1 MHLYT
6 VEYVPNIRI
15 GAMYRLNIVLYML
28 GGERGDGKMINKIDR
43 IKELTELLNKA
54 SDSYYN
60 TGDTIMEDHEF
71 DTLLEELCSL
81 EQETGF
87 VMVTSPTHKVGYE
100 VKSELKKIK
109 HNHLMLSLAKT
120 KNWNEFIRYFDSKD
134 AIGMIK
140 MDGIT
145 GSLRYINGE
154 LVSAETRGNGEI
166 GEDIFHNIKTV
177 KTVPQKIPYKD
188 ELIVDGEI
196 ICTYDDF
203 EPFSTEYKNP
213 RNFAS
218 GSIRLLDSNECVKR
232 PLTFVAWNVIK
243 GFDNENSFL
252 RKLVLIDELGFSV
265 VPWTSSFDWDA
276 KEFLVNKAKKLGYPI
291 DGLVGRFDDIKYGES
306 LGTTSHHSNAA
317 YAFKFYDEL
326 TETTLR
332 DVEWTLGRTSVLTP
346 TAVFD
351 SVDIDGSSVSRASL
365 HNISIM
371 KNLGLTK
378 NCTIRVFKANQIIP
392 QVDSA
397 DKDGDIPIKI
407 PTKCPVCGGAT
418 SIKQDN
424 ESEVLVCTNPDCIG
438 KKLARFTHFVSRKCM
453 NIDGLSERT
462 LELLISNNLI
472 RNFRDIYHLKE
483 HVGKL
488 CTLDGMGKK
497 SVENLINSVEKS
509 RDVKLE
515 NFIAAL
521 GIPNIGL
528 SAAKAISKKFNGSHY
543 DFVLALA
550 NDNYDF
556 SQIDDFG
563 EITNKSLH
571 DWWHSKDPMVG
582 LLPMEVNFIVE
593 NDTGSSSNLDG
604 KSFCITGSLTHYANR
619 DALVKAIEDNGGKYV
634 SSVSKKTDYLINN
647 DKNSTSG
654 KNKKAIDLNIPII
667 SEEDFLNMIKNP
679 S

>member
-1 MHLYT
+1 M
-6 VEYVPNIRI
+6 
-15 GAMYRLNIVLYML
+15 
-28 GGERGDGKMINKIDR
+28 NKIDR

-60 TGDTIMEDHEF
+60 TGDTIMGDHEF

-87 VMVTSPTHKVGYE
+87 VMATSPTHKVGYE
-100 VKSELKKIK
+100 VKSELQKVT
-109 HNHLMLSLAKT
+109 HNHPMLSLAKT
-120 KNWNEFIRYFDSKD
+120 KDWNEFIVYFGSKD
-134 AIGMIK
+134 VVGMLK
-140 MDGIT
+140 MDGLT
-145 GSLRYINGE
+145 CSLRYINGE

-196 ICTYDDF
+196 ICTYEDF

-218 GSIRLLDSNECVKR
+218 GSIRLLDSNECAKR

-252 RKLVLIDELGFSV
+252 HKLVFIDELGFTV

-291 DGLVGRFDDIKYGES
+291 DGLVGRFGDIKYGES
-306 LGTTSHHSNAA
+306 LGATSHHSNAA
-317 YAFKFYDEL
+317 YAFKFGDE
-326 TETTLR
+326 TYETVLR
-332 DVEWTLGRTSVLTP
+332 DVEWNTTRTGIIAPV
-346 TAVFD
+346 AVFD
-351 SVDIDGSSVSRASL
+351 EVDLDGALTTRATL
-365 HNISIM
+365 HNLSIIEQLELGIGDTITVYRSNM
-371 KNLGLTK
+371 VIPKIDDNLTRSNTL
-378 NCTIRVFKANQIIP
+378 
-392 QVDSA
+392 
-397 DKDGDIPIKI
+397 KI
-407 PTKCPVCGGAT
+407 PTVCPCCGHPT
-418 SIKQDN
+418 EVKYTDN
-424 ESEVLVCTNPDCIG
+424 SKVLMCTNPDCSA
-438 KKLARFTHFVSRKCM
+438 KKLACFTHFVSRKCM

-472 RNFRDIYHLKE
+472 KNFRDIYHLKE

-497 SVENLINSVEKS
+497 SVENLLNSIEKS

-543 DFVLALA
+543 DFILALS

-571 DWWHSKDPMVG
+571 DWWHSKDPMVE

-593 NDTGSSSNLDG
+593 DTGSNANLDG
-604 KSFCITGSLTHYANR
+604 KSFCITGSLTYYANR

-647 DKNSTSG
+647 DKTSTSG
-654 KNKKAIDLNIPII
+654 KNKKAMDLNIPII
-667 SEEDFLNMIKNP
+667 SEEDFINMIGGA
-679 S
+679 

>member
-6 VEYVPNIRI
+6 LEYVPSIQI
-15 GAMYRLNIVLYML
+15 GVMDKLNIVLHML
-28 GGERGDGKMINKIDR
+28 GEEWGDVKMINKIER
-43 IKELTELLNKA
+43 IKCLTSLLNKA
-54 SDSYYN
+54 ADAYYN
-60 TGDTIMEDHEF
+60 TGNTIMEDREY
-71 DTLLEELCSL
+71 DSLLEELRSL

-87 VMVTSPTHKVGYE
+87 VMMASPTHKVGYE
-100 VKSELKKIK
+100 VKSELQKVA
-109 HNHLMLSLAKT
+109 HNHPMLSLAKT
-120 KNWNEFIRYFDSKD
+120 KDWNEFIEYFGNKD
-134 AIGMIK
+134 VIGMLK
-140 MDGIT
+140 MDGLT
-145 GSLRYINGE
+145 CSLCYIDGK
-154 LVSAETRGNGEI
+154 LVSAETRGNGEV
-166 GEDIFHNIKTV
+166 GEDILHNIKTV

-196 ICTYDDF
+196 ICAYQDF
-203 EPFSTEYKNP
+203 EPFSIEYKNP

-218 GSIRLLDSNECVKR
+218 GSIRLLDSNECAKR
-232 PLTFVAWNVIK
+232 PLTFVVWNIIK
-243 GFDNENSFL
+243 GFDDENSFL
-252 RKLVLIDELGFSV
+252 RKLVLIGELGFTV

-276 KEFLVNKAKKLGYPI
+276 KEFLINKAKKLGYPI
-291 DGLVGRFDDIKYGES
+291 DGLVGRFGDIKYGES
-306 LGTTSHHSNAA
+306 LGSTSHHSNAA

-326 TETTLR
+326 TETTFR

-351 SVDIDGSSVSRASL
+351 SVDIDGSSVRRASL
-365 HNISIM
+365 HNITIM

-397 DKDGDIPIKI
+397 DKDGDAPIEI
-407 PTKCPVCGGAT
+407 PTKCPVCGGET

-424 ESEVLVCTNPDCIG
+424 ESEVLVCTNPDCVG

-543 DFVLALA
+543 DFVMALA

-571 DWWHSKDPMVG
+571 DWWHSKDPMVE

-654 KNKKAIDLNIPII
+654 KNKKAIDLRIPII

>member
-1 MHLYT
+1 M
-6 VEYVPNIRI
+6 
-15 GAMYRLNIVLYML
+15 
-28 GGERGDGKMINKIDR
+28 NKIDK

-71 DTLLEELCSL
+71 DTLLEELRSL

-87 VMVTSPTHKVGYE
+87 VMATSPTHKVGYE
-100 VKSELKKIK
+100 VKSELQKVT
-109 HNHLMLSLAKT
+109 HNHPMLSLAKT
-120 KNWNEFIRYFDSKD
+120 KDWNEFIVHFGSKD
-134 AIGMIK
+134 VIGMVK

-177 KTVPQKIPYKD
+177 KTVPQKISYKD

-196 ICTYDDF
+196 ICTYEDF

-218 GSIRLLDSNECVKR
+218 GSIRLLDSNECSKR

-252 RKLVLIDELGFSV
+252 RKLVLIDELGFTV

-291 DGLVGRFDDIKYGES
+291 DGLVGRFGDIKYGES
-306 LGTTSHHSNAA
+306 LGATSHHSNAA

-397 DKDGDIPIKI
+397 DKDGDVPIKI
-407 PTKCPVCGGAT
+407 PTKCPVCGGET

-424 ESEVLVCTNPDCIG
+424 ESEVLVCTNPDCVG

-472 RNFRDIYHLKE
+472 RNFCDIYHLKE

>member
-1 MHLYT
+1 MGK
-6 VEYVPNIRI
+6 I
-15 GAMYRLNIVLYML
+15 G
-28 GGERGDGKMINKIDR
+28 R

-60 TGDTIMEDHEF
+60 TGDTIMEDREY
-71 DTLLEELCSL
+71 DSLLEELRSL

-87 VMVTSPTHKVGYE
+87 VMMASPTHKVGYE
-100 VKSELKKIK
+100 VKSELQKVA
-109 HNHLMLSLAKT
+109 HNHPMLSLAKT
-120 KNWNEFIRYFDSKD
+120 KDWNEFIIYFGSKD
-134 AIGMIK
+134 VIGMLK
-140 MDGIT
+140 MDGLT
-145 GSLRYINGE
+145 CSLRYVNGE

-196 ICTYDDF
+196 ICTYEDF

-218 GSIRLLDSNECVKR
+218 GSIRLLDSNECAKR

-252 RKLVLIDELGFSV
+252 RKLVLIDELGFTV

-291 DGLVGRFDDIKYGES
+291 DGLVGRFDDIKYGEG
-306 LGTTSHHSNAA
+306 LGATSHHSNAA
-317 YAFKFYDEL
+317 YAFKFGDE
-326 TETTLR
+326 TYETVLR
-332 DVEWTLGRTSVLTP
+332 DVEWNTTRTGIIAPV
-346 TAVFD
+346 AVFD
-351 SVDIDGSSVSRASL
+351 EVDLDGALTTRATL
-365 HNISIM
+365 HNLSIIEQLELGIGDTITVYRSNM
-371 KNLGLTK
+371 VIPKIDDNLTRSNTL
-378 NCTIRVFKANQIIP
+378 
-392 QVDSA
+392 
-397 DKDGDIPIKI
+397 KI
-407 PTKCPVCGGAT
+407 PTVCPCCGHPT
-418 SIKQDN
+418 EVKYTDN
-424 ESEVLVCTNPDCIG
+424 SKVLMCTNPDCPA

-462 LELLISNNLI
+462 LELLIYNNLI
-472 RNFRDIYHLKE
+472 KNFRDIYHLKE

-497 SVENLINSVEKS
+497 SVENLLNSIEKS

-543 DFVLALA
+543 DFILALS

-571 DWWHSKDPMVG
+571 DWWHSKDPMVE

-593 NDTGSSSNLDG
+593 DTGSNANLDG

-619 DALVKAIEDNGGKYV
+619 DALVKAIDDNGGKYV

-647 DKNSTSG
+647 DKTSTSG
-654 KNKKAIDLNIPII
+654 KNKKAMDLNIPII
-667 SEEDFLNMIKNP
+667 SEEDFINMIGGA
-679 S
+679 

>member
-1 MHLYT
+1 M
-6 VEYVPNIRI
+6 
-15 GAMYRLNIVLYML
+15 
-28 GGERGDGKMINKIDR
+28 NKIDR
-43 IKELTELLNKA
+43 VRELTEFLNKA
-54 SDSYYN
+54 ADAYYN

-87 VMVTSPTHKVGYE
+87 VMATSPTHKVGYE
-100 VKSELKKIK
+100 VKSELQKVT
-109 HNHLMLSLAKT
+109 HNHPMLSLAKT
-120 KNWNEFIRYFDSKD
+120 KDWNEFIMYFESKD
-134 AIGMIK
+134 VIGMLK
-140 MDGIT
+140 MDGLT
-145 GSLRYINGE
+145 CSLRYIDGE

-166 GEDIFHNIKTV
+166 GEDVLLNIKTV
-177 KTVPQKIPYKD
+177 KTVPLKIPYKD

-203 EPFSTEYKNP
+203 QPFAEEYKNS

-218 GSIRLLDSNECVKR
+218 GSIRLLDSKECAKR
-232 PLTFVAWNVIK
+232 SLTFVVWNVVK
-243 GFDNENSFL
+243 GFDKENSFL
-252 RKLVLIDELGFSV
+252 RRLVAIEGLGFTV

-276 KEFLVNKAKKLGYPI
+276 KEFLINKAKKLGYGI

-306 LGTTSHHSNAA
+306 LGSTSRCSNAA

-332 DVEWTLGRTSVLTP
+332 DIEWTLGRTSVLTP

-397 DKDGDIPIKI
+397 DKNGDVPIKI
-407 PTKCPVCGGAT
+407 PTKCPVCGGVT

-462 LELLISNNLI
+462 LETLISHGFIHNYK
-472 RNFRDIYHLKE
+472 DIYHLSDYRSE
-483 HVGKL
+483 L
-488 CTLDGMGKK
+488 IRLDGYGAK
-497 SVENLINSVEKS
+497 SIDNLLESIEKS
-509 RDVKLE
+509 RNVKLE
-515 NFIAAL
+515 NFITAL

-528 SAAKAISKKFNGSHY
+528 SAAKAISKKFNGDHY
-543 DFVLALA
+543 EFIQALSS
-550 NDNYDF
+550 DYDF

-571 DWWHSKDPMVG
+571 DWWKSKDPMAE
-582 LLPMEVNFIVE
+582 LLPIEMNFIVE
-593 NDTGSSSNLDG
+593 E
-604 KSFCITGSLTHYANR
+604 KSVDNSLSGLKFCITGMFSQSR
-619 DALVKAIEDNGGKYV
+619 DELKAILESKGAKFI
-634 SSVSKKTDYLINN
+634 SSVSKNLDVLFIG
-647 DKNSTSG
+647 DKAGS
-654 KNKKAIDLNIPII
+654 KLAKAQQLG
-667 SEEDFLNMIKNP
+667 IKIADENELMKILGD
-679 S
+679 

>member
-100 VKSELKKIK
+100 VKSELQKVI
-109 HNHLMLSLAKT
+109 HNHPMLSLAKT
-120 KNWNEFIRYFDSKD
+120 KDWNEFIIYFGSKD
-134 AIGMIK
+134 VVGMLK
-140 MDGIT
+140 MDGLT
-145 GSLRYINGE
+145 CSLRYVNGR

-196 ICTYDDF
+196 ICTYEDF

-218 GSIRLLDSNECVKR
+218 GSIRLLDSNECAKR

-252 RKLVLIDELGFSV
+252 RKLVLIDELGFTV

-291 DGLVGRFDDIKYGES
+291 DGLVGRFGDIKYGES
-306 LGTTSHHSNAA
+306 LGATSHHSNAA
-317 YAFKFYDEL
+317 YAFKFGDE
-326 TETTLR
+326 TYETILR
-332 DVEWTLGRTSVLTP
+332 DVEWNPTRTGIIAPV
-346 TAVFD
+346 AVFD
-351 SVDIDGSSVSRASL
+351 EVDLDGALTTRATL
-365 HNISIM
+365 HNLSIIEQLELGIGDTITVYRSNM
-371 KNLGLTK
+371 VIPKIDDNLTRSNTL
-378 NCTIRVFKANQIIP
+378 
-392 QVDSA
+392 
-397 DKDGDIPIKI
+397 KI
-407 PTKCPVCGGAT
+407 PTVCPCCGHPT
-418 SIKQDN
+418 EVKYTDN
-424 ESEVLVCTNPDCIG
+424 SKVLMCTNPDCPA

-472 RNFRDIYHLKE
+472 KNFRDIYHLKE

-497 SVENLINSVEKS
+497 SVENLLNSIEKS

-528 SAAKAISKKFNGSHY
+528 SAAKAISKKFNDSHY

>member
-1 MHLYT
+1 M
-6 VEYVPNIRI
+6 
-15 GAMYRLNIVLYML
+15 
-28 GGERGDGKMINKIDR
+28 
-43 IKELTELLNKA
+43 
-54 SDSYYN
+54 
-60 TGDTIMEDHEF
+60 
-71 DTLLEELCSL
+71 
-81 EQETGF
+81 
-87 VMVTSPTHKVGYE
+87 
-100 VKSELKKIK
+100 
-109 HNHLMLSLAKT
+109 
-120 KNWNEFIRYFDSKD
+120 
-134 AIGMIK
+134 
-140 MDGIT
+140 
-145 GSLRYINGE
+145 
-154 LVSAETRGNGEI
+154 
-166 GEDIFHNIKTV
+166 
-177 KTVPQKIPYKD
+177 
-188 ELIVDGEI
+188 
-196 ICTYDDF
+196 
-203 EPFSTEYKNP
+203 
-213 RNFAS
+213 
-218 GSIRLLDSNECVKR
+218 
-232 PLTFVAWNVIK
+232 AWNIIK

-252 RKLVLIDELGFSV
+252 HKLVLIDELGFTV

-306 LGTTSHHSNAA
+306 LGATSHHSNAA

-326 TETTLR
+326 TETTFR

-351 SVDIDGSSVSRASL
+351 SVDIDGSSVRRASL
-365 HNISIM
+365 HNITIM

-397 DKDGDIPIKI
+397 DKDGDVPIEI
-407 PTKCPVCGGAT
+407 PTKCPVCGGTT

-424 ESEVLVCTNPDCIG
+424 ESEVLVCTNPGCVG

-472 RNFRDIYHLKE
+472 KNFRDIYHLKE

-509 RDVKLE
+509 RNVKLE

-528 SAAKAISKKFNGSHY
+528 SAAKAISKKFNGNHY
-543 DFVLALA
+543 DFIMALA

-571 DWWHSKDPMVG
+571 DWWHSKDSMVE

-593 NDTGSSSNLDG
+593 DCAISSASLDG

-654 KNKKAIDLNIPII
+654 KNKKAIDLRIPII
-667 SEEDFLNMIKNP
+667 NEEDFLNMIKNP

>member
-177 KTVPQKIPYKD
+177 KTVPQKIPYKN

-306 LGTTSHHSNAA
+306 LGTTSHHNNAA

-571 DWWHSKDPMVG
+571 DWWHSKDPMVE

-654 KNKKAIDLNIPII
+654 KNKKAIDLSIPII

>member
-1 MHLYT
+1 MS
-6 VEYVPNIRI
+6 
-15 GAMYRLNIVLYML
+15 
-28 GGERGDGKMINKIDR
+28 KIEK
-43 IKELTELLNKA
+43 IKELTDLLNKA
-54 SDSYYN
+54 SDAYYN
-60 TGDTIMEDHEF
+60 TGNTIMEDREF
-71 DTLLEELCSL
+71 DTLVEELRNL

-87 VMVTSPTHKVGYE
+87 VMATSPTHKVGYE
-100 VKSELKKIK
+100 VKSELQKVT
-109 HNHLMLSLAKT
+109 HNHPMLSLAKT
-120 KNWNEFIRYFDSKD
+120 KNWNEFIQYFGNKD
-134 AIGMIK
+134 VIGMLK
-140 MDGIT
+140 MDGLT
-145 GSLRYINGE
+145 CSLRYINGE

-166 GEDIFHNIKTV
+166 GEDILHNIKTV

-196 ICTYDDF
+196 ICTYQDF

-218 GSIRLLDSNECVKR
+218 GSIRLLDSNECAKR

-243 GFDNENSFL
+243 GFDDENSFL
-252 RKLVLIDELGFSV
+252 RKLVLIDELGFTV

-306 LGTTSHHSNAA
+306 LGATSHHSNAA
-317 YAFKFYDEL
+317 YAFKFGDE
-326 TETTLR
+326 TYETTLR
-332 DVEWTLGRTSVLTP
+332 GVEWNTTRTGIIAPVAIFDEVDLDGALT
-346 TAVFD
+346 T
-351 SVDIDGSSVSRASL
+351 RATL
-365 HNISIM
+365 HNLSIIEQLELGIGDTITVYRSNM
-371 KNLGLTK
+371 VIPKIGDNLTRSNTL
-378 NCTIRVFKANQIIP
+378 
-392 QVDSA
+392 
-397 DKDGDIPIKI
+397 KI
-407 PTKCPVCGGAT
+407 PTTCPCCGKPT
-418 SIKQDN
+418 EVKYTDN
-424 ESEVLVCTNPDCIG
+424 SKVLMCANPDCAA

-462 LELLISNNLI
+462 LEALISNNLI
-472 RNFRDIYHLKE
+472 KNFRDIYHLNE
-483 HVGKL
+483 HIDKL
-488 CTLDGMGKK
+488 YTIDGMGKK
-497 SVENLINSVEKS
+497 SVENLLNSIEKS

-543 DFVLALA
+543 DFVQALSSG
-550 NDNYDF
+550 YDF

-571 DWWHSKDPMVG
+571 DWWHSKDPMVE

-593 NDTGSSSNLDG
+593 NDASSNASLDG

-619 DALVKAIEDNGGKYV
+619 DALVKVIEDNGGKYV

-647 DKNSTSG
+647 DKTSTSG

-667 SEEDFLNMIKNP
+667 SEEDFINMI
-679 S
+679 

>member
-1 MHLYT
+1 MS
-6 VEYVPNIRI
+6 
-15 GAMYRLNIVLYML
+15 
-28 GGERGDGKMINKIDR
+28 KIER
-43 IKELTELLNKA
+43 IKTLVTLLNKA
-54 SDSYYN
+54 SDAYYN

-71 DTLLEELCSL
+71 DTLLEELRSL

-87 VMVTSPTHKVGYE
+87 VMATSPTHKVGYE
-100 VKSELKKIK
+100 VKSELQKVT
-109 HNHLMLSLAKT
+109 HNHPMLSLAKT
-120 KNWNEFIRYFDSKD
+120 KDWNEFIIYFGSKD
-134 AIGMIK
+134 VIGMLK
-140 MDGIT
+140 MDGLT
-145 GSLRYINGE
+145 CSLRYVNGE

-188 ELIVDGEI
+188 ELVVDGEI
-196 ICTYDDF
+196 ICTYEDF

-218 GSIRLLDSNECVKR
+218 GSIRLLDSNECAKR

-252 RKLVLIDELGFSV
+252 RKLVLIDELGFTV

-317 YAFKFYDEL
+317 YAFKFGDE
-326 TETTLR
+326 TYETVLR
-332 DVEWTLGRTSVLTP
+332 DVEWNTTRTGIIAPV
-346 TAVFD
+346 AVFD
-351 SVDIDGSSVSRASL
+351 EVDLDGALTTRATL
-365 HNISIM
+365 HNLSIIEQLELGIGDTIM
-371 KNLGLTK
+371 VYRSNMVIPKIEDNLTRSNTL
-378 NCTIRVFKANQIIP
+378 
-392 QVDSA
+392 
-397 DKDGDIPIKI
+397 KI
-407 PTKCPVCGGAT
+407 PTTCQCCGYPT
-418 SIKQDN
+418 EVKYTDN
-424 ESEVLVCTNPDCIG
+424 SKVLMCTNPDCPA

-453 NIDGLSERT
+453 NIDGLSEKT
-462 LELLISNNLI
+462 LSLLISNNLVK
-472 RNFRDIYHLKE
+472 NFRDIYHLKE

-497 SVENLINSVEKS
+497 SVENLLNSIEKS

-515 NFIAAL
+515 NFITAL

-543 DFVLALA
+543 DFVMALA

-571 DWWHSKDPMVG
+571 DWWHSKDPMVE
-582 LLPMEVNFIVE
+582 LLPMEVNFIV
-593 NDTGSSSNLDG
+593 DDGAISSASLDG
-604 KSFCITGSLTHYANR
+604 KSFCITGNLIHYANR
-619 DALVKAIEDNGGKYV
+619 DTLVKVIEDNGGKYV

-654 KNKKAIDLNIPII
+654 KNKKAIDLSIPII

>member
-1 MHLYT
+1 M
-6 VEYVPNIRI
+6 
-15 GAMYRLNIVLYML
+15 
-28 GGERGDGKMINKIDR
+28 NKIDK

-60 TGDTIMEDHEF
+60 TGDTIMEDREY
-71 DTLLEELCSL
+71 DSLLEELRSL

-87 VMVTSPTHKVGYE
+87 VMMASPTHKVGYE
-100 VKSELKKIK
+100 VKSELQKVT
-109 HNHLMLSLAKT
+109 HNHPMLSLAKT
-120 KNWNEFIRYFDSKD
+120 KDWNEFIRYFGNKD
-134 AIGMIK
+134 VIGMEK
-140 MDGIT
+140 MDGLT
-145 GSLRYINGE
+145 CSLRYIDGE
-154 LVSAETRGNGEI
+154 LVSAETRGNGEV
-166 GEDIFHNIKTV
+166 GEDILHNIKTV

-188 ELIVDGEI
+188 ELIVDGKI
-196 ICTYDDF
+196 ICTYQDF

-218 GSIRLLDSNECVKR
+218 GSIRLLDSNECAKR
-232 PLTFVAWNVIK
+232 PLTFVVWNIIK
-243 GFDNENSFL
+243 GFDDENNFL
-252 RKLVLIDELGFSV
+252 RKLVLVDGLGFTV

-276 KEFLVNKAKKLGYPI
+276 KEFLINKAKKLGYPI
-291 DGLVGRFDDIKYGES
+291 DGLVGRFGDIKYGES
-306 LGTTSHHSNAA
+306 LGSTSHHSNAA
-317 YAFKFYDEL
+317 YAFKFGDE
-326 TETTLR
+326 TYETVLR
-332 DVEWTLGRTSVLTP
+332 GVEWNTTRTGVIAP
-346 TAVFD
+346 VAVFD
-351 SVDIDGSSVSRASL
+351 EVDLDGALTTRATL
-365 HNISIM
+365 HNLSIIEQLELGIGDTITVYRSNM
-371 KNLGLTK
+371 VIPKIDDNLTRSNTL
-378 NCTIRVFKANQIIP
+378 
-392 QVDSA
+392 
-397 DKDGDIPIKI
+397 KI
-407 PTKCPVCGGAT
+407 PTVCPCCDHPTEVKYT
-418 SIKQDN
+418 DN
-424 ESEVLVCTNPDCIG
+424 SKVLMCTNPDCPA

-453 NIDGLSERT
+453 NIDGLSSAT

-483 HVGKL
+483 HVSKL
-488 CTLDGMGKK
+488 CTIDGMGKK
-497 SVENLINSVEKS
+497 SVENLLNNIEKS
-509 RDVKLE
+509 RSVKLE

-571 DWWHSKDPMVG
+571 DWWHSKDPMVE

-634 SSVSKKTDYLINN
+634 SSVSKKIDYLINN
-647 DKNSTSG
+647 DKTSISG
-654 KNKKAIDLNIPII
+654 KNKKAINLSIHII

>member
-1 MHLYT
+1 MS
-6 VEYVPNIRI
+6 
-15 GAMYRLNIVLYML
+15 
-28 GGERGDGKMINKIDR
+28 KIER
-43 IKELTELLNKA
+43 IKTLVTLLNKA
-54 SDSYYN
+54 SDAYYN

-71 DTLLEELCSL
+71 DTLLEELRSL

-87 VMVTSPTHKVGYE
+87 VMTTSPTHKVGYE
-100 VKSELKKIK
+100 VKSELQKVT
-109 HNHLMLSLAKT
+109 HNHPMLSLAKT
-120 KNWNEFIRYFDSKD
+120 KDWNEFIVHFGSKD
-134 AIGMIK
+134 VIGMLK
-140 MDGIT
+140 MDGLT
-145 GSLRYINGE
+145 CSLRYIDGE

-177 KTVPQKIPYKD
+177 KTVPQKIPYKG

-218 GSIRLLDSNECVKR
+218 GSIRLLDSNECAKR

-243 GFDNENSFL
+243 GFDDENSFL
-252 RKLVLIDELGFSV
+252 RKLVLIDELGFTV

-291 DGLVGRFDDIKYGES
+291 DGLVGRFGDIKYGEG
-306 LGTTSHHSNAA
+306 LGATSHHSNAA
-317 YAFKFYDEL
+317 YAFKFSDE
-326 TETTLR
+326 TYETILR
-332 DVEWTLGRTSVLTP
+332 GVEWNTTRTGIIAPV
-346 TAVFD
+346 AVFD
-351 SVDIDGSSVSRASL
+351 EVDLDGALTTRATL
-365 HNISIM
+365 HNLSIIEQLELGIGDTITVYRSNM
-371 KNLGLTK
+371 VIPKIDDNLTRSNTL
-378 NCTIRVFKANQIIP
+378 
-392 QVDSA
+392 
-397 DKDGDIPIKI
+397 KI
-407 PTKCPVCGGAT
+407 PTVCLCCGHPT
-418 SIKQDN
+418 EVKYTDN
-424 ESEVLVCTNPDCIG
+424 SKVLMCTNPDCPA

-472 RNFRDIYHLKE
+472 KNFRDIYHLKE
-483 HVGKL
+483 HMGKL

-497 SVENLINSVEKS
+497 SVENLLNNIEKS

-571 DWWHSKDPMVG
+571 DWWHSKDPMVE

-593 NDTGSSSNLDG
+593 DTGSNTNLDG

-619 DALVKAIEDNGGKYV
+619 DVLVKAIEDNGGKYV

-647 DKNSTSG
+647 DKTSTSG
-654 KNKKAIDLNIPII
+654 KNKKAMDLNIPII
-667 SEEDFLNMIKNP
+667 SEEDFIKMIGE
-679 S
+679 

>member
-1 MHLYT
+1 MS
-6 VEYVPNIRI
+6 
-15 GAMYRLNIVLYML
+15 
-28 GGERGDGKMINKIDR
+28 KIEK
-43 IKELTELLNKA
+43 IKELTGLLNKA
-54 SDSYYN
+54 SDTYYN
-60 TGDTIMEDHEF
+60 TGNTIMEDREF
-71 DTLLEELCSL
+71 DTLVEELRNL

-87 VMVTSPTHKVGYE
+87 VMATSPTHKVGYE
-100 VKSELKKIK
+100 VKSELQKVA
-109 HNHLMLSLAKT
+109 HNHPMLSLAKT
-120 KNWNEFIRYFDSKD
+120 KDWNEFVQYFCNKD
-134 AIGMIK
+134 VIGMLK
-140 MDGIT
+140 MDGLT
-145 GSLRYINGE
+145 CSLRYINGE

-166 GEDIFHNIKTV
+166 GEDILHNIKTV

-196 ICTYDDF
+196 ICTYQDF

-218 GSIRLLDSNECVKR
+218 GSIRLLDSNECAKR
-232 PLTFVAWNVIK
+232 PLTFVSWNVIK
-243 GFDNENSFL
+243 GFDDENSFL
-252 RKLVLIDELGFSV
+252 RKLVLIDELGFTV

-306 LGTTSHHSNAA
+306 LGATSHHSNAA
-317 YAFKFYDEL
+317 YAFKFGDE
-326 TETTLR
+326 TYETTLR
-332 DVEWTLGRTSVLTP
+332 GVEWNTTRTGIIAPVAIFDEVDLDGALT
-346 TAVFD
+346 T
-351 SVDIDGSSVSRASL
+351 RATL
-365 HNISIM
+365 HNLSIIEQLELGIGDTITVYRSNM
-371 KNLGLTK
+371 VIPKIDNNLTRSNTL
-378 NCTIRVFKANQIIP
+378 
-392 QVDSA
+392 
-397 DKDGDIPIKI
+397 KI
-407 PTKCPVCGGAT
+407 PKTCPCCGKPT
-418 SIKQDN
+418 EVKYTDN
-424 ESEVLVCTNPDCIG
+424 SKVLMCTNPDCAA

-462 LELLISNNLI
+462 LEALISNNLI
-472 RNFRDIYHLKE
+472 KNFRDIYHLNE
-483 HVGKL
+483 HLDKL
-488 CTLDGMGKK
+488 YTIDGMGKK
-497 SVENLINSVEKS
+497 SVENLLNSIEKS

-571 DWWHSKDPMVG
+571 DWWHSKDPMIE
-582 LLPMEVNFIVE
+582 LLPIEVNFIVE

-619 DALVKAIEDNGGKYV
+619 NALVKAIEDNGGKYV
-634 SSVSKKTDYLINN
+634 SSVSKKTNYLINN
-647 DKNSTSG
+647 DKTSTSG
-654 KNKKAIDLNIPII
+654 KNKKAIDLSIPII

>member
-1 MHLYT
+1 MS
-6 VEYVPNIRI
+6 
-15 GAMYRLNIVLYML
+15 
-28 GGERGDGKMINKIDR
+28 KIEK
-43 IKELTELLNKA
+43 IKELTGLLNKA
-54 SDSYYN
+54 SDTYYN
-60 TGDTIMEDHEF
+60 TGNTIMEDREF
-71 DTLLEELCSL
+71 DTFVEELRNL

-87 VMVTSPTHKVGYE
+87 VMATSPTHKVGYE
-100 VKSELKKIK
+100 VKSELQKVA
-109 HNHLMLSLAKT
+109 HNHPMLSLAKT
-120 KNWNEFIRYFDSKD
+120 KDWNEFIQYFCNKD
-134 AIGMIK
+134 VIGMLK
-140 MDGIT
+140 MDGLT
-145 GSLRYINGE
+145 CSLRYINGE

-166 GEDIFHNIKTV
+166 GEDILHNIKTV
-177 KTVPQKIPYKD
+177 KTVPQKISYKD

-218 GSIRLLDSNECVKR
+218 GSIRLLDSNECAKR

-252 RKLVLIDELGFSV
+252 RKLVLIDELGFTV

-317 YAFKFYDEL
+317 YAFKFGDE
-326 TETTLR
+326 TYETVLR
-332 DVEWTLGRTSVLTP
+332 DVEWNTTRTGIIAPV
-346 TAVFD
+346 AVFD
-351 SVDIDGSSVSRASL
+351 EVDLDGALTTRATL
-365 HNISIM
+365 HNLSIIEQLELGIGDTITVYRSNM
-371 KNLGLTK
+371 VIPKIDDNLTRSNTL
-378 NCTIRVFKANQIIP
+378 
-392 QVDSA
+392 
-397 DKDGDIPIKI
+397 KI
-407 PTKCPVCGGAT
+407 PTTCQCCGYPT
-418 SIKQDN
+418 EVKYTDN
-424 ESEVLVCTNPDCIG
+424 SKVLMCTNPDCPA

-453 NIDGLSERT
+453 NIDGLSEKT
-462 LELLISNNLI
+462 LSLLISNNLVK
-472 RNFRDIYHLKE
+472 NFRDIYHLKE

-497 SVENLINSVEKS
+497 SVENLLNSIEKS

-571 DWWHSKDPMVG
+571 DWWHSKDPMIE
-582 LLPMEVNFIVE
+582 LLPIEVNFIVE

-619 DALVKAIEDNGGKYV
+619 NALVKAIEDNGGKYV
-634 SSVSKKTDYLINN
+634 SSVSKKTNYLINN
-647 DKNSTSG
+647 DKTSTSG
-654 KNKKAIDLNIPII
+654 KNKKAIDLSIPII

>member
-1 MHLYT
+1 M
-6 VEYVPNIRI
+6 
-15 GAMYRLNIVLYML
+15 
-28 GGERGDGKMINKIDR
+28 NKIDR
-43 IKELTELLNKA
+43 IKELTGLLNKA

-71 DTLLEELCSL
+71 DTLLEELCAL
-81 EQETGF
+81 EKETGF
-87 VMVTSPTHKVGYE
+87 VMATSPTHKVGYE
-100 VKSELKKIK
+100 VKSELQKVT
-109 HNHLMLSLAKT
+109 HNHPMLSLAKT
-120 KNWNEFIRYFDSKD
+120 KDWNEFIIYFGSKD
-134 AIGMIK
+134 VIGMLK
-140 MDGIT
+140 MDGLT
-145 GSLRYINGE
+145 CSLRYVNGE

-218 GSIRLLDSNECVKR
+218 GSIRLLDSNECAKR
-232 PLTFVAWNVIK
+232 PLTFVAWNIIK

-252 RKLVLIDELGFSV
+252 RKLVLIDELGFTV

-291 DGLVGRFDDIKYGES
+291 DGLVGRFDDIKYGEG
-306 LGTTSHHSNAA
+306 LGATSHHSNAA
-317 YAFKFYDEL
+317 YAFKFGDE
-326 TETTLR
+326 TYETVLR
-332 DVEWTLGRTSVLTP
+332 NVEWNTTRTGIIAPV
-346 TAVFD
+346 AVFD
-351 SVDIDGSSVSRASL
+351 EVDLDGALTTRATL
-365 HNISIM
+365 HNLSIIEQLE
-371 KNLGLTK
+371 LGIGD
-378 NCTIRVFKANQIIP
+378 TITVYRSNMVIP
-392 QVDSA
+392 KIDDNITRSNTL
-397 DKDGDIPIKI
+397 KI
-407 PTKCPVCGGAT
+407 PTVCPCCGHPT
-418 SIKQDN
+418 EVKYTDN
-424 ESEVLVCTNPDCIG
+424 SKVLMCTNPDCPA

-472 RNFRDIYHLKE
+472 KNFRDIYHLKD

-497 SVENLINSVEKS
+497 SVENLLNSIEKS

-543 DFVLALA
+543 DFMLALS

-571 DWWHSKDPMVG
+571 DWWHSKDPMVE

-593 NDTGSSSNLDG
+593 DTSSNANLDG

-619 DALVKAIEDNGGKYV
+619 DALVKAIDDNGGKYV

-647 DKNSTSG
+647 DKTSTSG
-654 KNKKAIDLNIPII
+654 KNKKAMDLNIPII
-667 SEEDFLNMIKNP
+667 SEEDFINMIGGA
-679 S
+679 

>member
-1 MHLYT
+1 M
-6 VEYVPNIRI
+6 
-15 GAMYRLNIVLYML
+15 
-28 GGERGDGKMINKIDR
+28 NKIDR

-60 TGDTIMEDHEF
+60 TGDTIMEDYEF
-71 DTLLEELCSL
+71 DTLLEELRSL

-87 VMVTSPTHKVGYE
+87 VMATSPTHKVGYE

-134 AIGMIK
+134 VIGMVK

-196 ICTYDDF
+196 ICKYEDF

-218 GSIRLLDSNECVKR
+218 GSIRLLDSNECAKR

-252 RKLVLIDELGFSV
+252 RKLVLIDELGFTV

-291 DGLVGRFDDIKYGES
+291 DGLVGRFGDIKYGDS
-306 LGTTSHHSNAA
+306 LGATSHHSNAA
-317 YAFKFYDEL
+317 YAFKFGDE
-326 TETTLR
+326 TYETVLR
-332 DVEWTLGRTSVLTP
+332 DVEWNTTRTGIIAPV
-346 TAVFD
+346 AVFD
-351 SVDIDGSSVSRASL
+351 EVDLDGALTTRATL
-365 HNISIM
+365 HNLSIIEQLELGIGDTITVYRSNM
-371 KNLGLTK
+371 VIPKIDDNLTRSNTL
-378 NCTIRVFKANQIIP
+378 
-392 QVDSA
+392 
-397 DKDGDIPIKI
+397 KI
-407 PTKCPVCGGAT
+407 PTTCQCCGYPT
-418 SIKQDN
+418 EVKYTDN
-424 ESEVLVCTNPDCIG
+424 SKVLMCTNPDCPA

-453 NIDGLSERT
+453 NIDGLSEKT
-462 LELLISNNLI
+462 LSLLISNNLVK
-472 RNFRDIYHLKE
+472 NFLDIYHLKE

-497 SVENLINSVEKS
+497 SVENLLNSIEKS

-543 DFVLALA
+543 DFILALA

-571 DWWHSKDPMVG
+571 DWWHSKDPMIE

-593 NDTGSSSNLDG
+593 DGAISSASLDG
-604 KSFCITGSLTHYANR
+604 KSFCITGNLIHYANR
-619 DALVKAIEDNGGKYV
+619 DTLVKVIEDNGGKYV

-654 KNKKAIDLNIPII
+654 KNKKAIDLSIPII

>member
-1 MHLYT
+1 MGK
-6 VEYVPNIRI
+6 I
-15 GAMYRLNIVLYML
+15 G
-28 GGERGDGKMINKIDR
+28 R

-60 TGDTIMEDHEF
+60 TGDTIMEDREY
-71 DTLLEELCSL
+71 DSLLEELRSL

-87 VMVTSPTHKVGYE
+87 VMMASPTHKVGYE
-100 VKSELKKIK
+100 VKSELQKVA
-109 HNHLMLSLAKT
+109 HNHPMLSLAKT
-120 KNWNEFIRYFDSKD
+120 KDWNEFIRYFGNKD
-134 AIGMIK
+134 VIGMLK
-140 MDGIT
+140 MDGLT
-145 GSLRYINGE
+145 CSLRYVNGE

-196 ICTYDDF
+196 ICTYEDF

-218 GSIRLLDSNECVKR
+218 GSIRLLDSNECAKR

-252 RKLVLIDELGFSV
+252 RKLVLIDELGFTV

-291 DGLVGRFDDIKYGES
+291 DGLVGRFDDIKYGEG
-306 LGTTSHHSNAA
+306 LGATSHHSNAA
-317 YAFKFYDEL
+317 YAFKFGDE
-326 TETTLR
+326 TYETVLR
-332 DVEWTLGRTSVLTP
+332 DVEWNTTRTGIIAPV
-346 TAVFD
+346 AVFD
-351 SVDIDGSSVSRASL
+351 EVDLDGALTTRATL
-365 HNISIM
+365 HNLSIIEQLELGIGDTITVYRSNM
-371 KNLGLTK
+371 VIPKIDDNLTRSNTL
-378 NCTIRVFKANQIIP
+378 
-392 QVDSA
+392 
-397 DKDGDIPIKI
+397 KI
-407 PTKCPVCGGAT
+407 PTVCPCCGHPT
-418 SIKQDN
+418 EVKYTDN
-424 ESEVLVCTNPDCIG
+424 SKVLMCTNPDCPA

-462 LELLISNNLI
+462 LELLIYNNLI
-472 RNFRDIYHLKE
+472 KNFRDIYHLKE

-497 SVENLINSVEKS
+497 SVENLLNSIEKS

-543 DFVLALA
+543 DFILALS

-571 DWWHSKDPMVG
+571 DWWHSKDPMVE

-593 NDTGSSSNLDG
+593 DTGSNANLDG

-619 DALVKAIEDNGGKYV
+619 DALVKAIDDNGGKYV

-647 DKNSTSG
+647 DKTSTSG
-654 KNKKAIDLNIPII
+654 KNKKAMDLNIPII
-667 SEEDFLNMIKNP
+667 SEEDFINMIGGA
-679 S
+679 

>member
-196 ICTYDDF
+196 ICTYEDF

-218 GSIRLLDSNECVKR
+218 GSIRLLDSNECAKR

-252 RKLVLIDELGFSV
+252 RKLVLIDELGFTV

-397 DKDGDIPIKI
+397 DKDGDVPIKI
-407 PTKCPVCGGAT
+407 PTKCPVCGGET

-424 ESEVLVCTNPDCIG
+424 ESEVLVCTNPDCVG

-497 SVENLINSVEKS
+497 SVENLLNSIEKS

-571 DWWHSKDPMVG
+571 DWWHSKDPMVE

-654 KNKKAIDLNIPII
+654 KNKKAIDLSIPII

>member
-71 DTLLEELCSL
+71 DTLLEELCFL
-81 EQETGF
+81 EKETGF

-100 VKSELKKIK
+100 VKSELQKVI
-109 HNHLMLSLAKT
+109 HNHPMLSLAKT
-120 KNWNEFIRYFDSKD
+120 KDWNEFIIYFGSKD
-134 AIGMIK
+134 VIGMLK
-140 MDGIT
+140 MDGLT
-145 GSLRYINGE
+145 CSLRYVNGR

-188 ELIVDGEI
+188 ELIVDGKI
-196 ICTYDDF
+196 ICTYEDF

-218 GSIRLLDSNECVKR
+218 GSIRLLDSNECAKR

-252 RKLVLIDELGFSV
+252 RKLVLIDELGFTV

-397 DKDGDIPIKI
+397 DKDGDVPIKI
-407 PTKCPVCGGAT
+407 PTKCPVCGGET

-424 ESEVLVCTNPDCIG
+424 ESEVLVCTNPDCVG

-497 SVENLINSVEKS
+497 SVENLLNSIEKS

-571 DWWHSKDPMVG
+571 DWWHSKDPTVE

-654 KNKKAIDLNIPII
+654 KNKKAIDLSIPII

>member
-1 MHLYT
+1 M
-6 VEYVPNIRI
+6 
-15 GAMYRLNIVLYML
+15 
-28 GGERGDGKMINKIDR
+28 NKIDR
-43 IKELTELLNKA
+43 IKELTGLLNKA

-71 DTLLEELCSL
+71 DTLLEELCAL

-87 VMVTSPTHKVGYE
+87 VMETSPTHKVGYE
-100 VKSELKKIK
+100 VKSELQKVT
-109 HNHLMLSLAKT
+109 HNHPMLSLAKT
-120 KNWNEFIRYFDSKD
+120 KDWNEFIIYFGSKD
-134 AIGMIK
+134 VIGMLK
-140 MDGIT
+140 MDGLT
-145 GSLRYINGE
+145 CSLRYVNGE

-166 GEDIFHNIKTV
+166 GEDILHNIKTV

-203 EPFSTEYKNP
+203 KPFASEYKNP

-218 GSIRLLDSNECVKR
+218 GSIRLLDSNECAKR

-252 RKLVLIDELGFSV
+252 RKLVLIDELGFTV

-291 DGLVGRFDDIKYGES
+291 DGLVGRFDDVKYGEG
-306 LGTTSHHSNAA
+306 LGATSHHSNAA
-317 YAFKFYDEL
+317 YAFKFGDE
-326 TETTLR
+326 TYETILR
-332 DVEWTLGRTSVLTP
+332 DVEWNTTRTGIIAPV
-346 TAVFD
+346 AVFD
-351 SVDIDGSSVSRASL
+351 DVDLDGALTTRATL
-365 HNISIM
+365 HNLSIIEQLELGIGDTITVYRSNM
-371 KNLGLTK
+371 VIPKIDDNLTRSNTL
-378 NCTIRVFKANQIIP
+378 
-392 QVDSA
+392 
-397 DKDGDIPIKI
+397 KI
-407 PTKCPVCGGAT
+407 PTVCPCCDHPTEVKYT
-418 SIKQDN
+418 DN
-424 ESEVLVCTNPDCIG
+424 SKVLMCTNPDCPA

-472 RNFRDIYHLKE
+472 KNFRDIYHLKE

-497 SVENLINSVEKS
+497 SVENLLNSIEKS

-515 NFIAAL
+515 NFITAL

-543 DFVLALA
+543 DFILALS

-571 DWWHSKDPMVG
+571 DWWHSKDPMVE

-593 NDTGSSSNLDG
+593 DTGSNSNLDG
-604 KSFCITGSLTHYANR
+604 KSFCITGSLTRYANR
-619 DALVKAIEDNGGKYV
+619 DALVKTIEDNGGKYV

-647 DKNSTSG
+647 DKTSTSG
-654 KNKKAIDLNIPII
+654 KNKKAMDLNIPII
-667 SEEDFLNMIKNP
+667 SEEDFINMIGGA
-679 S
+679 

>member
-71 DTLLEELCSL
+71 DTLLEELCFL
-81 EQETGF
+81 EKETGF

-100 VKSELKKIK
+100 VKSELQKVI
-109 HNHLMLSLAKT
+109 HNHPMLSLAKT
-120 KNWNEFIRYFDSKD
+120 KDWNEFIIYFGSKD
-134 AIGMIK
+134 VIGMLK
-140 MDGIT
+140 MDGLT
-145 GSLRYINGE
+145 CSLRYVNGR

-196 ICTYDDF
+196 ICIYEDF

-218 GSIRLLDSNECVKR
+218 GSIRLLDSNECAKR
-232 PLTFVAWNVIK
+232 PLTFVVWNVIK

-306 LGTTSHHSNAA
+306 LGTTSHHNNAA

-497 SVENLINSVEKS
+497 SVENLLNSIEKS

-571 DWWHSKDPMVG
+571 DWWHSKDPMVE

-634 SSVSKKTDYLINN
+634 SSVTKKTDYLINN

-654 KNKKAIDLNIPII
+654 KNKKAIDLSIPII

>member
-1 MHLYT
+1 M
-6 VEYVPNIRI
+6 
-15 GAMYRLNIVLYML
+15 
-28 GGERGDGKMINKIDR
+28 NKIDR

-87 VMVTSPTHKVGYE
+87 VIVTSPTHKVGYE

-109 HNHLMLSLAKT
+109 HNHPMLSLAKT

-134 AIGMIK
+134 VIGMVK

-232 PLTFVAWNVIK
+232 PLTFVVWNVIK

-397 DKDGDIPIKI
+397 DKDGDVPIKI
-407 PTKCPVCGGAT
+407 PTKCPVCGGET

-424 ESEVLVCTNPDCIG
+424 ESEVLVCTNPDCVG

-571 DWWHSKDPMVG
+571 DWWHSKDPMVE

-634 SSVSKKTDYLINN
+634 SSVTKKTDYLINN

-654 KNKKAIDLNIPII
+654 KNKKAIDLSIPII

>member
-1 MHLYT
+1 MGK
-6 VEYVPNIRI
+6 I
-15 GAMYRLNIVLYML
+15 G
-28 GGERGDGKMINKIDR
+28 R

-60 TGDTIMEDHEF
+60 TGDTIMEDREY
-71 DTLLEELCSL
+71 DSLLEELRSL

-87 VMVTSPTHKVGYE
+87 VMMASPTHKVGYE
-100 VKSELKKIK
+100 VKSELQKVA
-109 HNHLMLSLAKT
+109 HNHPMLSLAKT
-120 KNWNEFIRYFDSKD
+120 KDWNEFIIYFGSKD
-134 AIGMIK
+134 VIGMLK
-140 MDGIT
+140 MDGLT
-145 GSLRYINGE
+145 CSLRYVNGE

-196 ICTYDDF
+196 ICTYEDF

-218 GSIRLLDSNECVKR
+218 GSIRLLDSNECAKR

-252 RKLVLIDELGFSV
+252 RKLVLIDELGFTV

-291 DGLVGRFDDIKYGES
+291 DGLVGRFDDIKYGEG
-306 LGTTSHHSNAA
+306 LGATSHHSNAA
-317 YAFKFYDEL
+317 YAFKFGDE
-326 TETTLR
+326 TYETVLR
-332 DVEWTLGRTSVLTP
+332 DVEWNTTRTGIIAPV
-346 TAVFD
+346 AVFD
-351 SVDIDGSSVSRASL
+351 EVDLDGALTTRATL
-365 HNISIM
+365 HNLSIIEQLELGIGDTITVYRSNM
-371 KNLGLTK
+371 VIPKIDDNLTRSNTL
-378 NCTIRVFKANQIIP
+378 
-392 QVDSA
+392 
-397 DKDGDIPIKI
+397 KI
-407 PTKCPVCGGAT
+407 PTVCPCCGHPT
-418 SIKQDN
+418 EVKYTDN
-424 ESEVLVCTNPDCIG
+424 SKVLMCTNPDCPA

-472 RNFRDIYHLKE
+472 KNFRDIYHLKE

-497 SVENLINSVEKS
+497 SVENLLNSIEKS

-543 DFVLALA
+543 DFILALS

-571 DWWHSKDPMVG
+571 DWWHSKDPMVE

-593 NDTGSSSNLDG
+593 DTGSNANLDG

-619 DALVKAIEDNGGKYV
+619 DALVKAIDDNGGKYV

-647 DKNSTSG
+647 DKTSTSG
-654 KNKKAIDLNIPII
+654 KNKKAMDLNIPII
-667 SEEDFLNMIKNP
+667 SEEDFINMIGGA
-679 S
+679 

>member
-1 MHLYT
+1 M
-6 VEYVPNIRI
+6 
-15 GAMYRLNIVLYML
+15 
-28 GGERGDGKMINKIDR
+28 NKIDR

-54 SDSYYN
+54 SYSYYN

-87 VMVTSPTHKVGYE
+87 VMATSPTHKVGYE
-100 VKSELKKIK
+100 VKSELQKVT
-109 HNHLMLSLAKT
+109 HNHPMLSLAKT
-120 KNWNEFIRYFDSKD
+120 KDWNEFIIYFGSKD
-134 AIGMIK
+134 VIGMLK
-140 MDGIT
+140 MDGLT
-145 GSLRYINGE
+145 CSLRYVNGE

-196 ICTYDDF
+196 ICTYEDF

-218 GSIRLLDSNECVKR
+218 GSIRLLDSNECAKR

-252 RKLVLIDELGFSV
+252 RKLVLIDELGFTV

-291 DGLVGRFDDIKYGES
+291 DGLVGRFGDIKYGES
-306 LGTTSHHSNAA
+306 LGATSHHSNAA
-317 YAFKFYDEL
+317 YAFKFGDE
-326 TETTLR
+326 TYETILR
-332 DVEWTLGRTSVLTP
+332 DVEWNPTRTGIIAPV
-346 TAVFD
+346 AVFD
-351 SVDIDGSSVSRASL
+351 EVDLDGALTTRATL
-365 HNISIM
+365 HNLSIIEQLELGIGDTITVYRSNM
-371 KNLGLTK
+371 VIPKIDDNLTRSNTL
-378 NCTIRVFKANQIIP
+378 
-392 QVDSA
+392 
-397 DKDGDIPIKI
+397 KI
-407 PTKCPVCGGAT
+407 PTVCPCCGHPT
-418 SIKQDN
+418 EVKYTDN
-424 ESEVLVCTNPDCIG
+424 SKVLMCTNPDCPA

-472 RNFRDIYHLKE
+472 KNFRDIYHLKE

-497 SVENLINSVEKS
+497 SVENLLNSIEKS
-509 RDVKLE
+509 RDIKLE

-543 DFVLALA
+543 DFILALS

-571 DWWHSKDPMVG
+571 DWWHSKDPMVE

-593 NDTGSSSNLDG
+593 DTGSNANLDG

-647 DKNSTSG
+647 DKTSTSG
-654 KNKKAIDLNIPII
+654 KNKKAMDLNIPII
-667 SEEDFLNMIKNP
+667 SEEDFINMIGGA
-679 S
+679 